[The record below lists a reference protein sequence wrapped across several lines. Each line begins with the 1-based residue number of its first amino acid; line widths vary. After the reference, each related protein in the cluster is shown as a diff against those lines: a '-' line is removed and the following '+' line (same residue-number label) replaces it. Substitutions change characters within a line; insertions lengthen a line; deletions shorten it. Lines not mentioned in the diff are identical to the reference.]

1 MGKFV
6 VIVLDGFGVGAMPDV
21 PQVRPADCGANTCVH
36 IFERTPD
43 LKLPNLAS
51 LGLANI
57 VGREFPGLP
66 YSGIFTKDFNRI
78 VNDPQVKIVVEV
90 MGGLHPAYEYVTAAM
105 ERGKHVV
112 TANKAL
118 VAAYY
123 RELTA
128 LAREKGV
135 ALRCTAAVGG
145 GIPWLVNL
153 SRVKRLDTV
162 CEVGGI
168 MNGMDATHFAPTGML
183 TRAQLAQ
190 VFFNL
195 YNIGMDQAVHP
206 GEDPE
211 PVPEPTP
218 MALAA

>member
-1 MGKFV
+1 MMHIG
-6 VIVLDGFGVGAMPDV
+6 LLGFGVVGGGVWTLCAPRD
-21 PQVRPADCGANTCVH
+21 
-36 IFERTPD
+36 D
-43 LKLPNLAS
+43 LNVKRVLLRSPK
-51 LGLANI
+51 
-57 VGREFPGLP
+57 EGLP
-66 YSGIFTKDFNRI
+66 EEVVTFNADDI
-78 VNDPQVKIVVEV
+78 LNDPEIDTVVEV

-105 ERGKHVV
+105 ERGKNVV

-118 VAAYY
+118 IAAYY
-123 RELTA
+123 RELTG
-128 LAREKGV
+128 LAKEKGV

-153 SRVKRLDTV
+153 ARIKRLDTV
-162 CEVGGI
+162 CAVGGI
-168 MNGMDATHFAPTGML
+168 MNGMGGAHFDPTGML

-195 YNIGMDQAVHP
+195 YNIGMEQAVHP